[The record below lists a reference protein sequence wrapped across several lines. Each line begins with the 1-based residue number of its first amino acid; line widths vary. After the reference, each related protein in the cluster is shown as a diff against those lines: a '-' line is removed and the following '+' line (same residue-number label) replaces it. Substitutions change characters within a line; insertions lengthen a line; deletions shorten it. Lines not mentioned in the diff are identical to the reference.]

1 MIHKIER
8 LISIGKYRNYNASG
22 DVAFKKLTLFYA
34 DNGGGKTTL
43 TSILRSL
50 TLNKPELIHRRL
62 STNQTIPSPPQS
74 AQIIERNPSGTIPHS
89 FNQVTGWNTPFE
101 DIEIFD
107 IHFVNENIYSGF
119 EFNEDHKKQLH
130 QFVIGAQGIAL
141 QQQIDKNKADKT
153 ASRQRQEQI
162 IQQLLQLVG
171 NNLTNDT
178 INLFLSIPI
187 TENSN
192 IDALITSAET
202 ILTTANA
209 NSVIQLLPLLLQ
221 ASDINSGINFN
232 QLAIDLET
240 SSQTLQNNS
249 LQTLFSEH
257 CQELIDSSLE
267 NPTNWLLWGQ
277 RYLDS
282 KRANNIQDLT
292 CPFCKQTI
300 DNTMDI
306 INTYTLQFNAEFNSL
321 IERLKNHLVSLQSF
335 NLDTFLLSLETINQ
349 TNLSSTNAW
358 TQHFTSSIVPIYNL
372 ISNETI
378 LREQLQDLIDIV
390 TLKLQNPSIAYAT
403 SMPNNLQISLQT
415 ISINIINYNQ
425 QILAYNNQLTT
436 FRSSI
441 KTVTQA
447 QFELDRL
454 RRIKKRFESP
464 ILILCNELI
473 SQRQNLTSLTTA
485 YPILMQQQETAATTF
500 FNSYKTRINHYL
512 GTVFKTLFRIED
524 VVHVAP
530 RGLATQSKIGYK
542 LTIDGQDISFDFNQN
557 TNAKDS
563 LSEGD
568 KSTIALAFFL
578 SKLDID
584 PTINNKILIFDDPL
598 SSFDSNR
605 RMNTIQLIKDL
616 FPKIKQ
622 AIILSHNEHF
632 LYELSRGFSPGD
644 KKTLRISENFLAKA
658 SIIEPLTLESLVE
671 NEYFKHIKELET
683 FLQIPDL
690 SKKEIVL
697 GWLRN
702 VLEAHIRF
710 KFYRQLSS
718 IASNSQ
724 TLGNLISAL
733 ITQNVIFRDNVN
745 RATIISKLNL
755 INGISCKPHHGE
767 PMPDYNLLGF
777 NPNLLNVTELANFV
791 IDTMELIDNEI

>member
-43 TSILRSL
+43 TSVLRSL
-50 TLNKPELIHRRL
+50 TQNKPELIHRRL
-62 STNQTIPSPPQS
+62 STNQAVASPPQS
-74 AQIIERNPSGTIPHS
+74 AQIIERNSNGTISHS
-89 FNQVTGWNTPFE
+89 FNQLNGWNAPLE

-119 EFNEDHKKQLH
+119 EFNEEHKKQLH

-141 QQQIDKNKADKT
+141 QQQIDRNKADKT
-153 ASRQRQEQI
+153 DSRQRQEQI
-162 IQQLLQLVG
+162 IQQLVHSVG
-171 NNLTNDT
+171 NNLTNDK

-187 TENSN
+187 TENNN
-192 IDALITSAET
+192 IDELITSAET
-202 ILTTANA
+202 ILITANA
-209 NSVIQLLPLLLQ
+209 NSVIQQLPLLLQ
-221 ASDINSGINFN
+221 ASDFKSGINFI
-232 QLAIDLET
+232 QLATDLET
-240 SSQTLQNNS
+240 SMQTLQNNS

-257 CQELIDSSLE
+257 CQELIDNSLE
-267 NPTNWLLWGQ
+267 NPTNWLHWGQ
-277 RYLDS
+277 IYLDS
-282 KRANNIQDLT
+282 KRSNNIQDLT
-292 CPFCKQTI
+292 CPFCKQSI

-306 INTYTLQFNAEFNSL
+306 INSYTLQFNAEFNSL
-321 IERLKNHLVSLQSF
+321 VERLKNHLATLQSF
-335 NLDTFLLSLETINQ
+335 NLDAFLFSLETVNQ
-349 TNLSSTNAW
+349 TNLSRTNAW
-358 TQHFTSSIVPIYNL
+358 TQHFTSSIIPIYNI

-378 LREQLQDLIDIV
+378 LREQLQELIDIV
-390 TLKLQNPSIAYAT
+390 KLKLQNPSIANSIA
-403 SMPNNLQISLQT
+403 NNLQVSLQT
-415 ISINIINYNQ
+415 ISSNITNYNQ

-436 FRSSI
+436 FRSNI
-441 KTVTQA
+441 QTVLQA
-447 QFELDRL
+447 QLELDRL
-454 RRIKKRFESP
+454 KRIKKRFESP
-464 ILILCNELI
+464 ILTLCNELI
-473 SQRQNLTSLTTA
+473 AQRQNLTSLTTA
-485 YPILMQQQETAATTF
+485 YPILMQQQETSATTF

-524 VVHVAP
+524 VVHIAP

-605 RMNTIQLIKDL
+605 RMYTIQLIKDL
-616 FPKIKQ
+616 FPNIKQ
-622 AIILSHNEHF
+622 AIILSHNEYF
-632 LYELSRGFSPGD
+632 LYELSRGFSPSD

-658 SIIEPLTLESLVE
+658 SIIEPLTLETLVE

-683 FLQIPDL
+683 FLQNPDL

-718 IASNSQ
+718 ISSNSQ
-724 TLGNLISAL
+724 TLGTLISAL
-733 ITQNVIFRDNVN
+733 NTQNVVFRDDVN

-777 NPNLLNVTELANFV
+777 NPNLLTVTELANFV
-791 IDTMELIDNEI
+791 IDTLNLIDDEI